1 MKDKSTVYAFKSGQ
15 RRRQAGGGQQLTRKH
30 SKGRKSISNVGG
42 LRNMT
47 IGVAFAYLEHQDPQD
62 PTKTNNFRGAFP
74 AGLKRQMCSLLAVG
88 NGEAEGNGAVS
99 PATISR
105 YMESVDNWLG
115 NRKYKEEIQP
125 HFEAMMGLG
134 ISFEA
139 AKPHIESGNLE
150 FYKSP
155 DWSI

>member
-1 MKDKSTVYAFKSGQ
+1 M
-15 RRRQAGGGQQLTRKH
+15 
-30 SKGRKSISNVGG
+30 
-42 LRNMT
+42 
-47 IGVAFAYLEHQDPQD
+47 
-62 PTKTNNFRGAFP
+62 
-74 AGLKRQMCSLLAVG
+74 LAVG

-99 PATISR
+99 PAMISR